1 MPTSS
6 CTVSFFK
13 NDLQATRLQRGECP
27 IKNCKVDITRCEV
40 PFQRYRGKMRHL
52 PFCPEH
58 GIRIHPTSFVYYNG
72 SSENDLAMA
81 TRRNLMFNADYY
93 ISNFFKKAS
102 KAESH
107 RLCYESS
114 EDAVSH
120 NVFTE
125 LLTNAHAIKKLTKH
139 FTSETV
145 KDDIEL
151 YLWGGKIDLK
161 SGKHTQYKPLQCV
174 HNHLES
180 DIGKYKTEPD
190 AMLVVPGKVLICIEA
205 KFGSKN
211 PITKEVPEGAGEKP
225 KSKKSLIERYCTKN
239 EIVDTNMIFDFESMP
254 DRLAEQLFRN
264 VVFASSMA
272 ELADIPR
279 WYVVNLRSQHVMN
292 LKRGRPESLPVV
304 RSVRSMLK
312 PRYKK
317 RFSHMTWEDIFEIAI
332 NGNDKLHDLSWYMKN
347 KTINCQRAF
356 NVL

>member
-6 CTVSFFK
+6 CTVSFFR
-13 NDLQATRLQRGECP
+13 NDLQATRLERGKCP
-27 IKNCKVDITRCEV
+27 VKNCKVGITRHKV

-72 SSENDLAMA
+72 PSENDLAMA
-81 TRRNLMFNADYY
+81 TRRNLMFNAEYY
-93 ISNFFKKAS
+93 ISNFFKKAG

-125 LLTNAHAIKKLTKH
+125 LLSNAHAIRKLTKH
-139 FTSETV
+139 ITSEAV
-145 KDDIEL
+145 NDDVEL
-151 YLWGGKIDLK
+151 YLWGAKIDLK
-161 SGKHTQYKPLQCV
+161 SGKHTQYKPLQSV
-174 HNHLES
+174 RNHLES

-190 AMLVVPGKVLICIEA
+190 VMLVVPGKILICIEA

-211 PITKEVPEGAGEKP
+211 PISKEVPEGAGEKP
-225 KSKKSLIERYCTKN
+225 KSRRNLIERYCTKN
-239 EIVDTNMIFDFESMP
+239 EIKDMNEIFDAESMP
-254 DRLAEQLFRN
+254 DRLVEQLFRN
-264 VVFASSMA
+264 IVFASCMA
-272 ELADIPR
+272 ELGKIPK
-279 WYVVNLRSQHVMN
+279 WHVVNLRSQHVMN
-292 LKRGRPESLPVV
+292 LKRGKPESQPVV
-304 RSVRSMLK
+304 RSVRSMLR

-317 RFSHMTWEDIFEIAI
+317 WFSHLTWEDIFDIAI
-332 NGNDKLHDLSWYMKN
+332 RGDHKLHDLSWYMKN

-356 NVL
+356 NML